1 MKFAL
6 DEIEKGATFTR
17 GQELDAERAA
27 LMPRSYVGRMLFAPG
42 GRQKRIDRYISP
54 VLQKYVK

>member
-27 LMPRSYVGRMLFAPG
+27 LMPRNYVGGMLSREEAA
-42 GRQKRIDRYISP
+42 RDELIDT
-54 VLQKYVK
+54 